1 MGIEQLV
8 EAYKGNPA
16 PLQEKVQKAQQ
27 GQAPG
32 AIPPDLEEAIA
43 LQKITELRNS
53 AQGQQA
59 IQAGGAQPSIVEKL
73 RQMLAADQRQQAQP
87 PQMPQGGQ
95 PPQAPQGQPQM
106 GQPPQP
112 PQPPQGQPPVMAA
125 RGGSIAE
132 LMSNLGRHYAGGGIV
147 AFSGEDGSDVKDEK
161 ELTPEEAREILRR
174 MIQRTD
180 MRPESMA
187 VTDMDTTSIPGFVA
201 GNRFQQEMDKATGKR
216 EPMTPQQMESNVKAV
231 APERPPAEPYSG
243 PQQVTQRELAEAY
256 VQKRQRQREEDAKKP
271 EDEMLKLVKQPFQAA
286 GRGITS
292 LLKSLYGQQMPGE
305 MPEQAGADQNEGQAI
320 MQAAR
325 NREAAQDNRPV
336 AIGTEAQRSLPSI
349 SGKGLPAAVAAMTGQ
364 GGASGASGSGRVSG
378 GASTGVDKGSMPAG
392 LAGLPST
399 GVGRDYERRMLAE
412 NQKFDPEA
420 YKQKF
425 LAEVGKKDT
434 SIYDEMA
441 AELKARKERLNNPQP
456 GFESFMEYLGQI
468 AESGGG
474 RDWTESGSKGASRLA
489 ALRKERQTKQDELV
503 DKILDLGAK
512 KKEAEYSERLGLF
525 NLTKTEKERIGTES
539 RELAKSL
546 GLSEDKEAELR
557 QSMAIEIMKIK
568 ANKEIAGMPGA
579 EQKFFNEMASSW
591 LAQPE
596 NKGKTKFDAYAAF
609 KLAGSPSAGGK
620 GIMTRDQAADNVRKN
635 IEYGAPLRTQYMDEA
650 TQALKKAGISSPSAT
665 QIMDYLVERE
675 LGKANATTAPSA
687 TVPTAGTV
695 MNGYKFKGGDPGDKN
710 NWEKV

>member
-16 PLQEKVQKAQQ
+16 PLQQRVQKAQQ

-59 IQAGGAQPSIVEKL
+59 MQAGGAQQSVVEKL
-73 RQMLAADQRQQAQP
+73 RQMLASAEQRQQGQ
-87 PQMPQGGQ
+87 PQMPQGV
-95 PPQAPQGQPQM
+95 PQGQPQM
-106 GQPPQP
+106 A
-112 PQPPQGQPPVMAA
+112 QPPVMAA
-125 RGGSIAE
+125 RGGSIAH

-147 AFSGEDGSDVKDEK
+147 AFSGEDGSEVKENK

-174 MIQRTD
+174 MRQRTD

-187 VTDMDTTSIPGFVA
+187 ITDVDTNSIPNFVA

-216 EPMTPQQMESNVKAV
+216 EPMTPQQMETNVKPV
-231 APERPPAEPYSG
+231 VPERPPAEPYSG
-243 PQQVTQRELAEAY
+243 PQQVTQRELAENY

-286 GRGITS
+286 GRGIAG

-364 GGASGASGSGRVSG
+364 GGASGAGGSGRVSG

-399 GVGRDYERRMLAE
+399 GVGRDYNLRALAE

-420 YKQKF
+420 YKKKF
-425 LAEVGKKDT
+425 LEEVGKKDT

-474 RDWTESGSKGASRLA
+474 RNWMESGSKGASRLNMI
-489 ALRKERQTKQDELV
+489 RKDRQAKQDELV
-503 DKILDLGAK
+503 DKIIDIGAK
-512 KKEAEYSERLGLF
+512 KKEAEYNERLGLF
-525 NLTKTEKERIGTES
+525 NLTKTEKDRIEKDS
-539 RELAKSL
+539 REIAGKLS
-546 GLSEDKEAELR
+546 LSEDKEIELR
-557 QSMAIEIMKIK
+557 QQMAIETMKIK
-568 ANKEIAGMPGA
+568 AQKEIQSMPGS
-579 EQKFFNEMASSW
+579 EQRFFNQMAGSW

-596 NKGKTKFDAYAAF
+596 NKGKTMFDAYTAF
-609 KLAGSPSAGGK
+609 KLAGSPSASGK
-620 GIMTRDQAADNVRKN
+620 GIMTRDQASDNVMKKIAYDSPIRN
-635 IEYGAPLRTQYMDEA
+635 DLMSEA
-650 TQALKKAGISSPSAT
+650 RESLKKAGIASPSAT
-665 QIMDYLVERE
+665 QVTDYLIDKEMGR
-675 LGKANATTAPSA
+675 ANAPAASS
-687 TVPTAGTV
+687 G
-695 MNGYKFKGGDPGDKN
+695 
-710 NWEKV
+710 KVVDFNALPK

>member
-16 PLQEKVQKAQQ
+16 PLQQRVQKAQQ

-43 LQKITELRNS
+43 LQKIAELRNS

-59 IQAGGAQPSIVEKL
+59 MQAGGAQPSILEKL
-73 RQMLAADQRQQAQP
+73 RQMVASSDQRQQGQP
-87 PQMPQGGQ
+87 PQMD
-95 PPQAPQGQPQM
+95 
-106 GQPPQP
+106 
-112 PQPPQGQPPVMAA
+112 QPPVMAA
-125 RGGSIAE
+125 QGGSIAH

-147 AFSGEDGSDVKDEK
+147 AFSGEDGSEVKEDK
-161 ELTPEEAREILRR
+161 ELTPEEAREILYR
-174 MIQRTD
+174 MKRRTD

-187 VTDMDTTSIPGFVA
+187 VTDIDTTSIPGFVA

-216 EPMTPQQMESNVKAV
+216 EPMTPQQMEANVKPSSKDEDILKAME
-231 APERPPAEPYSG
+231 ATAKASASEKALAAMPAYKG
-243 PQQVTQRELAEAY
+243 PQQYTLQQQGADWEARR
-256 VQKRQRQREEDAKKP
+256 QKQREEDAKKP

-286 GRGITS
+286 GRGIMGA
-292 LLKSLYGQQMPGE
+292 LKSLYGQQTPGE

-325 NREAAQDNRPV
+325 NRAAAQDNRPV

-349 SGKGLPAAVAAMTGQ
+349 SGKGLPAAVAALTGQ
-364 GGASGASGSGRVSG
+364 GGASGAGGSGRVSG
-378 GASTGVDKGSMPAG
+378 GTSAGVDKGSMPAG

-420 YKQKF
+420 YKQKY
-425 LAEVGKKDT
+425 LQEVGRRDT

-456 GFESFMEYLGQI
+456 GFESLMEYLGQI

-474 RDWTESGSKGASRLA
+474 RNWTESGSKGASRLA
-489 ALRKERQTKQDELV
+489 ALKKERQTKQDELV
-503 DKILDLGAK
+503 DKILEVGAK
-512 KKEAEYSERLGLF
+512 KKEAEYTEKLGLF
-525 NLTKTEKERIGTES
+525 NLTKTEKDRVNTES

-557 QSMAIEIMKIK
+557 QSMAIEVMKIK
-568 ANKEIAGMPGA
+568 ANKEIAGMPGS
-579 EQKFFNEMASSW
+579 EQKFFNEMSASW

-609 KLAGSPSAGGK
+609 KLAGSPTAGAK
-620 GIMTRDQAADNVRKN
+620 GIMTRDQASDNVMKKIAYDSPIRN
-635 IEYGAPLRTQYMDEA
+635 DLMSEA
-650 TQALKKAGISSPSAT
+650 RESLKKAGIASPSAT
-665 QIMDYLVERE
+665 QVTDYLIDKEMGR
-675 LGKANATTAPSA
+675 ANAPAASS
-687 TVPTAGTV
+687 G
-695 MNGYKFKGGDPGDKN
+695 
-710 NWEKV
+710 KVVDFNALPK